1 MARIVK
7 LIQTE
12 VTEGNGTSTDPYR
25 TVTQY
30 WTKEGELL
38 WSTDEK
44 GKTIKS

>member
-12 VTEGNGTSTDPYR
+12 ITKGNGTSTDPYR
-25 TVTQY
+25 RVVQY

-38 WSTDEK
+38 WEDDSEK
-44 GKTIKS
+44 KPKH